1 MQRTSAPASAQR
13 LHLDTEPSIF
23 VRPRQDPATQAP
35 PTPPAETALPSS
47 LSRSRT
53 ITADN
58 TPEEAVFSPRRT
70 SSPTLPAFLAATE
83 TAAGPSDPSVR
94 VKEENSDSGIP
105 VWPWGDKEV
114 VDLTDLLDSPLG
126 SPTRELDYSALESEL
141 HALSQVLEDV
151 TVPEQRSAERK
162 RTADTLE
169 EEGLSQGVAK
179 RLRVSAAEDVVMED
193 PVVDLTDDI
202 NPDGDPT
209 IGDDSDNAG
218 ESTTSPTA
226 IADGATAIPTAVE
239 ELTSILQSEDESV
252 FAAATPQDPIVVPSA
267 FVAQSPS
274 ISARPPPASVPPSS
288 IHIFAQPPSVSAQP
302 NSVPA
307 QPPQPPPETI
317 PLPDVQPEP
326 PKTDPPPPPPPPVR
340 VKAESDEA
348 SAALAFAPASEAAPK
363 RSLSMRH
370 LNLAYH
376 RSKDGWLICRMCL

>member
-1 MQRTSAPASAQR
+1 MQMQRASAPALAQR

-58 TPEEAVFSPRRT
+58 TPEEAVISPRRT
-70 SSPTLPAFLAATE
+70 ASPTLPAFLVATE
-83 TAAGPSDPSVR
+83 KAAEPSEPSVR
-94 VKEENSDSGIP
+94 VKEENSESGVP
-105 VWPWGDKEV
+105 VWPWSDKEV
-114 VDLTDLLDSPLG
+114 VDLTDLLDSPLS

-151 TVPEQRSAERK
+151 TVPEHGSAERK
-162 RTADTLE
+162 RTADAIE

-179 RLRVSAAEDVVMED
+179 RLRVSAAEDVVMAD

-202 NPDGDPT
+202 SPDGDPT
-209 IGDDSDNAG
+209 VGNDSNNAG
-218 ESTTSPTA
+218 ASTTSPT
-226 IADGATAIPTAVE
+226 TALPVAAE
-239 ELTSILQSEDESV
+239 ELASILQSEVEPAS
-252 FAAATPQDPIVVPSA
+252 AAAASQDPIVEPSA
-267 FVAQSPS
+267 IAAQPTP
-274 ISARPPPASVPPSS
+274 IS
-288 IHIFAQPPSVSAQP
+288 AQPPSVTAQST
-302 NSVPA
+302 SVPA
-307 QPPQPPPETI
+307 QPPPPPPEI
-317 PLPDVQPEP
+317 IVLPDIQPEP
-326 PKTDPPPPPPPPVR
+326 PKTDPPPPPSPPVR
-340 VKAESDEA
+340 VKAETDET
-348 SAALAFAPASEAAPK
+348 SAALSLAPASEAGPK